1 MPMYTPEDAGYYNIS
16 RASSE
21 VNLHDLATIELLL
34 CEWPLE
40 LPGKAGKGL
49 TVPFFIHS
57 WETSIYLSYY
67 VADTVLGTLE
77 TTLIKTKKKTY

>member
-1 MPMYTPEDAGYYNIS
+1 MYTPEDAGYYNIS

-77 TTLIKTKKKTY
+77 TTLIKTKKRHIS